1 MTASPNF
8 LKLSKALL
16 AAAISL
22 TTAHYSQAANIIWQA
37 PQSIT
42 GMPSDIIT
50 TGTLFGAYSLVQSG
64 YNITTAPIPATVNGV
79 SFHAVLPNS
88 TSSNLTTTGFSAG
101 ADVFGATSGDFAAI
115 TDVSYQRLLRRGNY
129 TNNASISSPLQ
140 MTLSNLTPNTTYLVQ
155 IWANDSRGGTQPRTE
170 LFKSPTGTP
179 SSLLTY
185 RPAATGG
192 LGQYI
197 VGTFTTGAS
206 ETTQSIISTTQLGQ
220 VNALQIRTANGATAW
235 LQNEKY
241 GIFVH
246 WIPGMSDIP
255 SAVTA
260 SAASIPT
267 GQIGGAWNTLV
278 SNFNVTN
285 FADQVA
291 QTGAGYVIFTNG
303 QTSGF
308 YCAPNNALEGY
319 AGLIRGEFTPHRDLI
334 SDLAD
339 ALNNRGIKLLVYMA
353 GDGPV
358 SAPILNRPNGS
369 TVKIR
374 EALDAGTGG
383 QAYSNTFR
391 ARYNAMIQEWSQAWG
406 SKVSG
411 WWLDCCWK
419 NSAYGEESNSEN
431 NDGPGNLSAFIAAAK
446 SGNPSALV
454 ACNPGADRFSVRS
467 VDQDYVA
474 GEAGQYWTPEAKFNI
489 YPNSP
494 FVSYQGKNMLW
505 HTLSFLG
512 IEWGDPSLKYVD
524 EELISYVSS
533 VNRMGGIVT
542 LDVSVNAAGQ
552 ISERQFEQLKRVK
565 SALRPTASPTVTH
578 EPIATFVNLA
588 LYKPAY
594 LVSNTNGAALE
605 ASVGFQLHAHAGV
618 DGDPT
623 TQARAAYEWAYSYL
637 VDLESVQS
645 FNRVA
650 ATFNTACFAT
660 SYEIAYSADRTGP
673 WYPISSTQ
681 TAYTSTS
688 GGLKVHD
695 TDTTK
700 SARWMRIKALAPNA
714 AGQLG
719 YQMGIAEFEVYNA
732 NGPAQTS
739 KDTVWVDESVPTGA
753 SLQTGGS
760 GSWTWTSA
768 HDANWDMLDFPFP
781 LSGLRFHWSPSAA
794 GWNERSFDS
803 TIAPL
808 SIGVGDTLY
817 CYVWIDPNDMPAEIM
832 LSWKDSSGWEHRAF
846 WGTNS
851 ISTGATVGTNALRHK
866 GAIPGSGGWVLSV
879 PASEVGLEG
888 SVVTGMRFTT
898 YGGRVTFDR
907 AGRTRP

>member
-1 MTASPNF
+1 MTASPIYYR
-8 LKLSKALL
+8 LSKALIA
-16 AAAISL
+16 AAAISI
-22 TTAHYSQAANIIWQA
+22 TSGHKVQAANIIWQA

-42 GMPSDIIT
+42 GMPSDVIT
-50 TGTLFGAYSLVQSG
+50 SGTLFGAYSLVQAG
-64 YNITTAPIPATVNGV
+64 YNTTTTPIPATVNGV
-79 SFHAVLPNS
+79 SFYAVLPNS
-88 TSSNLTTTGFSAG
+88 TLSNLTTTGFTAG
-101 ADVFGATSGDFAAI
+101 ADVFGTTSGVFAAM
-115 TDVSYQRLLRRGNY
+115 TDVNYQRLLRRGNY
-129 TNNASISSPLQ
+129 TNNASASAPLQ
-140 MTLSNLTPNTTYLVQ
+140 ITLSNLTPNTTYLVQ
-155 IWANDSRGGTQPRTE
+155 IWANDSRGGTQARTE

-179 SSLLTY
+179 SGPLTY
-185 RPAATGG
+185 RPPLAGD

-220 VNALQIRTANGATAW
+220 VNALQVRTANGPTAW
-235 LQNEKY
+235 LQNEIY

-246 WIPGMSDIP
+246 WLPGFSDIP
-255 SAVTA
+255 LAATA
-260 SAASIPT
+260 ATIPP
-267 GQIGGAWNTLV
+267 GQVGGAWSSAVN
-278 SNFNVTN
+278 NFNVTN

-303 QTSGF
+303 QTSGY
-308 YCAPNNALEGY
+308 YCAPNSTLEGY

-339 ALNNRGIKLLVYMA
+339 ALNQRGIKLLVYMA

-358 SAPILNRPNGS
+358 SAPVINRPNGS
-369 TVKIR
+369 TIDIR
-374 EALDAGTGG
+374 AAMDAGTGG

-391 ARYNAMIQEWSQAWG
+391 SRYNAIIQEWSQAWG
-406 SKVSG
+406 TKVSG

-431 NDGPGNLSAFIAAAK
+431 NDGPGNLSAFIAATK

-489 YPNSP
+489 FPTSP

-512 IEWGDPSLKYVD
+512 IRWGDPSLKYVD

-542 LDVSVNAAGQ
+542 LDVSVNAVGQ
-552 ISERQFEQLKRVK
+552 IAERQFEQLKRVK
-565 SALRPTASPTVTH
+565 SALRPTATPTVTH
-578 EPIATFVNLA
+578 EPLATFVNLA

-594 LVSNTNGAALE
+594 LVSNVNGAALE

-618 DGDPT
+618 DGDPS

-650 ATFNTACFAT
+650 VTFNAACFAT
-660 SYEIAYSADRTGP
+660 VYEISYSSDKTGP
-673 WYPISSTQ
+673 WHPINSTQ
-681 TAYTSTS
+681 TTYTSTS

-700 SARWMRIKALAPNA
+700 SARWMRIKAIEPNG
-714 AGQLG
+714 AGQFG

-732 NGPAQTS
+732 NGPVQTS
-739 KDTVWVDESVPTGA
+739 LETVWMDESVPTGA
-753 SLQTGGS
+753 SLQTLGS
-760 GSWTWTSA
+760 GAW
-768 HDANWDMLDFPFP
+768 NWASTFDSNWATLDFPYP
-781 LSGLRFHWSPSAA
+781 LFGAKFHWSPSAS
-794 GWNERSFDS
+794 GLIEKSFDS

-808 SIGVGDTLY
+808 SVGVGDLLY
-817 CYVWIDPNDMPAEIM
+817 CYVWIDPDDMPSQIM
-832 LSWKDSSGWEHRAF
+832 LSWKDASGWEHRAF

-851 ISTGATVGTNALRHK
+851 ISTGATLGTNALRRVDD
-866 GAIPGSGGWVLSV
+866 IPGSGAHELLV
-879 PASEVGLEG
+879 PASDVGLQG
-888 SVVTGMRFTT
+888 SVITGMRFTT
-898 YGGRVTFDR
+898 FGGRVMFDR
-907 AGRTRP
+907 AGKRKP